1 MGFQSSGGGFLIKDG
16 SGNTKFDSSLE
27 MFLETDYFRGSFSIP
42 RRDLEN
48 NAISTTADHPLGSC
62 NAASTVVLG
71 AAKIV
76 RADSF
81 ATGLLEIAPTDAW
94 NAVGGTLM
102 LGAGRCS
109 FNTSN
114 KVTGDGV
121 QITGMQTLTFLVES
135 GVVKAHEVFIGHEVP
150 SAAITSSNF
159 VGTPAWTVYYK
170 LVVGVFD
177 R

>member
-1 MGFQSSGGGFLIKDG
+1 MSFQSVAGGFLVKDA
-16 SGNTKFDSSLE
+16 SGATKFDSSLE
-27 MFLETDYFRGSFSIP
+27 MFLETDYFSGSFSIP

-48 NAISTTADHPLGSC
+48 NAISVTANHTLGTC

-94 NAVGGTLM
+94 NAVGGSLI
-102 LGAGRCS
+102 LGMGRCS
-109 FNTSN
+109 YNSSN
-114 KVTGDGV
+114 KVTGDGNF
-121 QITGMQTLTFLVES
+121 ITGMQTLTFLIES
-135 GVVKAHEVFIGHEVP
+135 GVVKAREVFIGHEVP
-150 SAAITSSNF
+150 TAAITPSNF
-159 VGTPAWTVYYK
+159 VGTPAWTVYFK

>member
-16 SGNTKFDSSLE
+16 SGNTKFDSSLQ
-27 MFLETDYFRGSFSIP
+27 MFLETDYKSGSFSIP

-48 NAISTTADHPLGSC
+48 NAISTTVDYTLGSC

-94 NAVGGTLM
+94 NALGGTLM
-102 LGAGRCS
+102 LGMGRCS
-109 FNTSN
+109 YNSSN
-114 KVTGDGV
+114 KVTGDGNF
-121 QITGMQTLTFLVES
+121 ITGMQTLTFLAGS
-135 GVVKAHEVFIGHEVP
+135 GVVKAREVFIGHEVP
-150 SAAITSSNF
+150 TAAITPSNF
-159 VGTPAWTVYYK
+159 VGTPAWTVYFK

>member
-16 SGNTKFDSSLE
+16 SGNTKFDSSLQ
-27 MFLETDYFRGSFSIP
+27 MFLETDYKSGSFSIP

-48 NAISTTADHPLGSC
+48 NAISTSADYISASV
-62 NAASTVVLG
+62 NASANVVLG

-81 ATGLLEIAPTDAW
+81 ATGLYELFPVDTW
-94 NAVGGTLM
+94 NAVGGSLI
-102 LGAGRCS
+102 LGTGRCS
-109 FNTSN
+109 YNSSN
-114 KVTGDGV
+114 KVYADGGAPTGF
-121 QITGMQTLTFLVES
+121 QTLTFLVES
-135 GVVKAHEVFIGHEVP
+135 GVLKAREVFIGHEVP
-150 SAAITSSNF
+150 TAAITATNF

>member
-1 MGFQSSGGGFLIKDG
+1 MGFRSEAASFIVTDAD
-16 SGNTKFDSSLE
+16 GNTKFDSTLRN
-27 MFLETDYFRGSFSIP
+27 FLETDYASGSFSIP

-48 NAISTTADHPLGSC
+48 NAISTTANYINASV
-62 NAASTVVLG
+62 NAASNVVLG

-81 ATGLLEIAPTDAW
+81 ATGLYELVPVDTW
-94 NAVGGTLM
+94 NCVGGTLI
-102 LGAGRCS
+102 LGTGRCS
-109 FNTSN
+109 YTTAN
-114 KVTGDGV
+114 KVNGDGYAP
-121 QITGMQTLTFLVES
+121 TGIQTLTFLVES
-135 GVVKAHEVFIGHEVP
+135 GVLKAREVFIGHEVP
-150 SAAITSSNF
+150 TAAITATNF